1 MDLLIADIGGSSS
14 RWGIIRKGEAVAWPE
29 KLAGFNPASG
39 SPDVLQQQ
47 LKAARLD
54 PGHGEALDVFAYGA
68 GCGAPDRAGRMHGA
82 LRQVWPQ
89 AVVHVGTDLLGAA
102 RSLYG
107 TKAGLVL
114 ILGTGMNAG
123 HYDGNRLHCPMP
135 SLGYILGD
143 EGSGADI
150 GKHLLRDV
158 LHGLAPEVL
167 RDAIFP
173 QGPDLP
179 ALLDAVYRSPA
190 SQAFVAA
197 FTARLADHLGTEYV
211 HDLLASRFFALGR
224 LLQLHFSAEERAEVR
239 ASGSVAHGFRPVL
252 EQALLHG
259 GMHLSAAVKDPL
271 PGLLAFH
278 AQALR

>member
-1 MDLLIADIGGSSS
+1 MALLIADIGGSSS
-14 RWGIIRKGEAVAWPE
+14 RWGVIRNGEAVAWPG

-54 PGHGEALDVFAYGA
+54 LGHGEALEVFAYGA
-68 GCGAPDRAGRMHGA
+68 GCGATDRAGRMHAA
-82 LRQVWPQ
+82 LHQVWPQ

-107 TKAGLVL
+107 THAGLVL

-123 HYDGNRLHCPMP
+123 HYDGSRLHCPMP

-158 LHGLAPEVL
+158 LYGLAPEAL
-167 RDAIFP
+167 KHDLFP

-190 SQAFVAA
+190 PQAFVAA
-197 FTARLADHLGTEYV
+197 FTARLADHLGAEYV

-224 LLQLHFSAEERAEVR
+224 LLQRHFSAAERAEVR
-239 ASGSVAHGFRPVL
+239 ACGSVAHGFREIL

-259 GMHLSAAVKDPL
+259 GMRITAAVQDPL
-271 PGLLAFH
+271 PGLLHFH
-278 AQALR
+278 AQQPR